1 MSRYAKM
8 IAGILDR
15 LINLFKWP
23 FAVWSAW
30 VLFPASQSAYEIVI
44 NSLDKIEVL
53 IPLFVGGF
61 AYLVTSRIIVGKKSK
76 VGLTH

>member
-1 MSRYAKM
+1 
-8 IAGILDR
+8 
-15 LINLFKWP
+15 
-23 FAVWSAW
+23 
-30 VLFPASQSAYEIVI
+30 
-44 NSLDKIEVL
+44 VL